1 MSKLKESNLT
11 MDKQRSQLQMLTN
24 DSKNLK
30 SGNKQPADRQEPLGN
45 LVQKLS
51 LQEKALVQFLRMNY
65 CIKFMLSNVFV

>member
-11 MDKQRSQLQMLTN
+11 MDKQRRQLQMLTN

-30 SGNKQPADRQEPLGN
+30 SRNEQLADRQEPLGN

-65 CIKFMLSNVFV
+65 CIKSMSSNVFV